1 MSCLQAVIL
10 AGGKGTRL
18 SAVIPDL
25 PKPMAPIGSRP
36 FLALVLDHLVSQGV
50 AGAVLSVGHL
60 HQEICNAFGTQYRSL
75 GLDYVIEENPL
86 GTGGA
91 IAKCL
96 KMVSSDPVLV
106 LNGDTFVALDY
117 RALLATHRETGALAT
132 LTLRSVPDVSRYG
145 RVIAQCGRVVQYE
158 EKVSQGPGL
167 INAGVYIL
175 SRCIFDGYDLPEAFS
190 FERDFLMPR
199 VNELRA
205 AAYITDAYFID
216 IGTPEGYLQ
225 AQRDLTGRRM

>member
-1 MSCLQAVIL
+1 MSSLQAVIL

-18 SAVIPDL
+18 STVISDL

-36 FLALVLDHLVSQGV
+36 FLALLLDHLVSQGV

-117 RALLATHRETGALAT
+117 RALLTTHREAGALAT

-145 RVIAQCGRVVQYE
+145 CVIAQCGRVVQYE
-158 EKVSQGPGL
+158 EKVSQGAGL
-167 INAGVYIL
+167 INAGVYVL
-175 SRCIFDGYDLPEAFS
+175 SRCIFDGYNMPEAFS